1 MLVRIPA
8 LLVAVGAV
16 VAVNGCGDPTAI
28 RAQFE
33 NIDTTRTVYAIS
45 GTPANLPT
53 GLLVRGVAPVRLDG
67 GFNFDLAF
75 DINAAGEVIAHSV
88 RKMASDVVS
97 GTHRVGIQFTDEAF
111 ANVTRAPKSNYA
123 YDSTY
128 TLPVGKVFLIDV
140 LDGSCSQ
147 FSILGPNI
155 RAKAV
160 VDSVNVAARAIYLHV
175 LANPNCGFVT
185 LLPGEPPE

>member
-1 MLVRIPA
+1 MYARLSA

-16 VAVNGCGDPTAI
+16 VALNGCGDPTAI
-28 RAQFE
+28 DPQFD
-33 NIDTTRTVYAIS
+33 NIDTTRVVFAIS

-53 GLLVRGVAPVRLDG
+53 ALLVRGAAPVRIDAN
-67 GFNFDLAF
+67 FNFDLAF
-75 DINAAGEVIAHSV
+75 DINSAGEVVAHSV
-88 RKMASDVVS
+88 RKLASQIT
-97 GTHRVGIQFTDEAF
+97 GTHRVGIQFTEQGFDA
-111 ANVTRAPKSNYA
+111 VTQAPKSNYV

-128 TLPVGKVFLIDV
+128 VLPVGKVFLIDV

-160 VDSVNVAARAIYLHV
+160 VTSVDVAARSVALHI

-185 LLPGEPPE
+185 LTPGRPPE